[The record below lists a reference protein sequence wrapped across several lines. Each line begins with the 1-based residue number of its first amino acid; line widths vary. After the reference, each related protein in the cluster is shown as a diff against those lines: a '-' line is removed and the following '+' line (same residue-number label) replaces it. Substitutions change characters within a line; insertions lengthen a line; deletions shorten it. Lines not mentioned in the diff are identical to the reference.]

1 MSTDAAAVLTIA
13 GPLTMR
19 TAQAWRA
26 RGRKAIAAGACRVDL
41 SAVTEA
47 DSAALALLLDWQRAA
62 LEARAGALTLVGLP
76 AGLASLAELYGIE
89 SLLPTAAA

>member
-1 MSTDAAAVLTIA
+1 MSAIEAGVLRVS

-19 TAQAWRA
+19 TAQAWRQ
-26 RGRKAIAAGACRVDL
+26 RGQTAIAAGARRIDF

-47 DSAALALLLDWQRAA
+47 DSAALAVLLEWQRLAGGKDA
-62 LEARAGALTLVGLP
+62 LSLVGLP

-89 SLLPTAAA
+89 SLLPIAA

>member
-1 MSTDAAAVLTIA
+1 MTTVFSVD

-19 TAQAWRA
+19 TAQAWRR
-26 RGRKAIAAGACRVDL
+26 RGREAIAAGARRVDF

-47 DSAALALLLDWQRAA
+47 DSAALAVLLDWRRLAA
-62 LEARAGALTLVGLP
+62 ADGKGVLSLAGLP

-89 SLLPTAAA
+89 SLLPPAA